1 MLELSQVTGTVTLGA
16 IWAPSA
22 NLAFDSGLTTNGQWF
37 GQNIT
42 TSGDGEIH
50 HYSFGGRLLCGS
62 EPSPTPSIT
71 TPTPPTETPT
81 APTETPTPPTE
92 TPTAPTETP
101 TPPTPTSTQP
111 TGPSTGTTTPAT
123 NLPQTGSS
131 ASLTVVWVGAAL
143 VIVGLT
149 ALIGARLARRRN

>member
-1 MLELSQVTGTVTLGA
+1 MAEVLRVHVAALG
-16 IWAPSA
+16 SA
-22 NLAFDSGLTTNGQWF
+22 
-37 GQNIT
+37 
-42 TSGDGEIH
+42 
-50 HYSFGGRLLCGS
+50 R
-62 EPSPTPSIT
+62 
-71 TPTPPTETPT
+71 
-81 APTETPTPPTE
+81 
-92 TPTAPTETP
+92 
-101 TPPTPTSTQP
+101 TPTSIEP

>member
-1 MLELSQVTGTVTLGA
+1 MLDLSQVTGTVTLGA

-81 APTETPTPPTE
+81 APTETPTPPT
-92 TPTAPTETP
+92 
-101 TPPTPTSTQP
+101 PTSTQP